1 MRGGVQSAMLDV
13 QHLTKR
19 YGALTA
25 IQDVSFTVRPGE
37 VLGLLGPNG
46 SGKSTTVKILTGLL
60 QATSGTVC
68 LDGTDTFANR
78 QAYKSTI
85 GYVPEEP
92 HLYSYLTGPEYLQL
106 VGRLRR
112 IPDAV
117 LDDKIERFLKLLGIF
132 DDRYQTLSSYSKGMR
147 QKVLISAAVLHNP
160 RIVILDEAFSGLD
173 VSAARVLKA
182 FVRALAEE
190 GKIVVFSSHVLEVV
204 EQVCSRVV
212 ILKDG
217 RIVGHDSV
225 AKSSQHPSTS
235 VTRRGLCSPHG
246 RRECGRSAT
255 GAHSS
260 HESVTCSSSTTRSRR
275 SRTASLLAPRR
286 GRRGGRRSPCC
297 AAPSSRSSLPAK
309 LSPPIC
315 GSVRR

>member
-1 MRGGVQSAMLDV
+1 MSDRSVETRWEQPSRDGVQAGMLDV
-13 QHLTKR
+13 HHLTKR
-19 YGALTA
+19 YGALTG

-60 QATSGTVC
+60 QPTSGTVC
-68 LDGTDTFANR
+68 LDGTDTFANL

-112 IPDAV
+112 IPDTV
-117 LDDKIERFLKLLGIF
+117 LDDKIERFLKLLGIY

-147 QKVLISAAVLHNP
+147 QKVLIAAAVLHNP

-182 FVRALAEE
+182 FVRALADE

-225 AKSSQHPSTS
+225 ANLRRTLQLPSLDAVFAALTAEEN
-235 VTRRGLCSPHG
+235 VEDR
-246 RRECGRSAT
+246 RRELIRAMK
-255 GAHSS
+255 A
-260 HESVTCSSSTTRSRR
+260 
-275 SRTASLLAPRR
+275 
-286 GRRGGRRSPCC
+286 
-297 AAPSSRSSLPAK
+297 
-309 LSPPIC
+309 
-315 GSVRR
+315 